1 MTLRE
6 MGAADN
12 LPWHLEHMGL
22 HGPKWKL
29 RSMKS
34 PESICISKS
43 ETKVDIKER
52 NIVLKFHDM
61 ESTIQ

>member
-22 HGPKWKL
+22 HGPNMKTKEYDKFQSPSVFLNQRPKL
-29 RSMKS
+29 TQR
-34 PESICISKS
+34 
-43 ETKVDIKER
+43 KEK
-52 NIVLKFHDM
+52 LF
-61 ESTIQ
+61 